1 LNSGV
6 IQPHL
11 SIDFDLPWVAG
22 RADQRR
28 FRRILITILC
38 ATALLGIVIPL
49 VPITEPDRAELE
61 ALPPA
66 LARIQLTKPEIKL
79 PPPPPPIVEEVVEP
93 PPQEEIVEPV
103 VEKVVA
109 VEPKPV
115 EKPEPKEAPKET
127 PKETVAQ
134 AQETAKTAG
143 LLAFAD
149 AFADMRDT
157 VDMSA
162 LKDTGS
168 IAQGSADAP
177 TLDRS
182 LLTSKKGGRS
192 AGVNVTELSRDTG
205 GVALSGRETTR
216 IEAPPESRGSARDAQ
231 RKRVA
236 AANGRDAARE
246 RSIEEVRRV
255 FDGNKGAIFAIY
267 NRALRKN
274 PGLQGKVVLE
284 LTIDPNGQVKD
295 CKVIDSEL
303 TDPAVVAKIVNRV
316 RLFNFGKR
324 DVLVTRIN
332 YPVHFLPS

>member
-1 LNSGV
+1 MNSV
-6 IQPHL
+6 ASQPHL
-11 SIDFDLPWVAG
+11 SFDFDLPWVTG
-22 RADQRR
+22 RVDEAR
-28 FRRILITILC
+28 FRRILVAVLL
-38 ATALLGIVIPL
+38 ATLALGIVIPL
-49 VPITEPDRAELE
+49 VPIAAPERSELE

-66 LARIQLTKPEIKL
+66 LARIQLTKPEVKL
-79 PPPPPPIVEEVVEP
+79 PPPPPIVEEAVEP
-93 PPQEEIVEPV
+93 PPEKVIEQPV
-103 VEKVVA
+103 DKPIEKVVT
-109 VEPKPV
+109 VEPTPV
-115 EKPEPKEAPKET
+115 ETPPPKEP

-134 AQETAKTAG
+134 AQEKAKTAG
-143 LLAFAD
+143 LLAFSD
-149 AFADMRDT
+149 AFADMRDS
-157 VDMSA
+157 VDVSA
-162 LKDTGS
+162 LKDTGL
-168 IAQGSADAP
+168 IAQGTADSP

-205 GVALSGRETTR
+205 GVALAGRETTR
-216 IEAPPESRGSARDAQ
+216 IETPRDSRGSARDAQ

-236 AANGRDAARE
+236 AAQGRDLARE

-274 PGLQGKVVLE
+274 PSLQGKVVLE
-284 LTIDPNGQVKD
+284 LTIDPTGQVKD
-295 CKVIDSEL
+295 CKVIESEL

-316 RLFNFGKR
+316 RLFDFGKR

>member
-1 LNSGV
+1 MNSV
-6 IQPHL
+6 ALQPPL
-11 SIDFDLPWVAG
+11 SIDFDLPWVAK

-28 FRRILITILC
+28 FRRILTAILF
-38 ATALLGIVIPL
+38 ATAVLGIVIPL

-79 PPPPPPIVEEVVEP
+79 PPPPPIVEEVAEP
-93 PPQEEIVEPV
+93 KPPEEIVEPV
-103 VEKVVA
+103 VEKVVTA
-109 VEPKPV
+109 EPTPV
-115 EKPEPKEAPKET
+115 EKPEPKEAPQET

-143 LLAFAD
+143 LLAFSD

-157 VDMSA
+157 VDISA

-192 AGVNVTELSRDTG
+192 AGVNVAELSRDTG

-246 RSIEEVRRV
+246 RSIEDVRRV

-284 LTIDPNGQVKD
+284 LTIDPNGQVTD

-303 TDPAVVAKIVNRV
+303 ADPAVVAKIVNRV

>member
-1 LNSGV
+1 MNSV
-6 IQPHL
+6 AIQPQI
-11 SIDFDLPWVAG
+11 SFDFDLPWVAR
-22 RADQRR
+22 RADQVR
-28 FRRILITILC
+28 FRRILTAVLL
-38 ATALLGIVIPL
+38 ATLAIGVVIPF
-49 VPITEPDRAELE
+49 VPIEAPDRTELE

-66 LARIQLTKPEIKL
+66 LARIQLTKPEVKI
-79 PPPPPPIVEEVVEP
+79 PPPPPPVVEDIIEP
-93 PPQEEIVEPV
+93 EKVIEPV
-103 VEKVVA
+103 ETASA

-115 EKPEPKEAPKET
+115 EKPVEPEPLKEQPR
-127 PKETVAQ
+127 ETVAQ
-134 AQETAKTAG
+134 AQEKAKTTG
-143 LLAFAD
+143 LLAFSD
-149 AFADMRDT
+149 AFADMRDS
-157 VDMSA
+157 VDVNA
-162 LKDTGS
+162 LKDTGA
-168 IAQGSADAP
+168 IAQGVADSP

-182 LLTSKKGGRS
+182 LLTSNKGGRS

-236 AANGRDAARE
+236 DAQGRDLARE

-284 LTIDPNGQVKD
+284 LTINPNGQVTD
-295 CKVIDSEL
+295 CKVVESEIA
-303 TDPAVVAKIVNRV
+303 DAAVVAKIVNRI
-316 RLFNFGKR
+316 RLFDFGKR